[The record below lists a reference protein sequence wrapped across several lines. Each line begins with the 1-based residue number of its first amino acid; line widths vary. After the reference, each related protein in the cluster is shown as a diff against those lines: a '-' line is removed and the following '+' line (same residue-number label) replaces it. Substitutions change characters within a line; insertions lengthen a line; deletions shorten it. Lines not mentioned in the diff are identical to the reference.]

1 MPNTIVSKA
10 STVWNGNLFEGSGS
24 TSLDTSGAGSFDV
37 GWQSR
42 AEEAGATTTPEE
54 LIAAAHATCYSM
66 QFSNELAE
74 NGTPPTQ
81 LNTGAEVSFQAGA
94 GITGIHLTVV
104 GTVDG
109 ISPEDF
115 ERLAESAKANC
126 PVSKA
131 LAGAEISLTASLA

>member
-10 STVWNGNLFEGSGS
+10 STVWNGDLFSGSG
-24 TSLDTSGAGSFDV
+24 TASLDTSGAGTFAV
-37 GWQSR
+37 GWKAR

-66 QFSNELAE
+66 AFSNELAE

-81 LNTGAEVSFQAGA
+81 LNTGAEVSFEAGT

-109 ISPEDF
+109 LSPEDF
-115 ERLAESAKANC
+115 SRLAETAKTNC
-126 PVSKA
+126 PVSQA
-131 LAGAEISLTASLA
+131 LAGVEITLTASLA